1 MTFSSRTTAA
11 VESQE
16 KTKHERNDWV
26 WIITL
31 LGVFVLVF
39 ISIVMYRIK
48 IKGKYNIQIT
58 FLLNPIKNEYNI

>member
-39 ISIVMYRIK
+39 IPFVMYRIK

>member
-1 MTFSSRTTAA
+1 MIFSSRTTAS
-11 VESQE
+11 VETLE

-31 LGVFVLVF
+31 LGVIVLVF
-39 ISIVMYRIK
+39 IPIIMYRIK

-58 FLLNPIKNEYNI
+58 FLC